1 MNTSKDGKEMRSL
14 MERAKEAL
22 KSKIRFMPAPKNVTV
37 WTVEH
42 KFEDY
47 DKVYEYNE
55 QNLKL
60 VIPQDIVHGNYR
72 FGYIDEDGC
81 FIVFYIGRA
90 DNGLLE
96 RMQEHW
102 TAFSKNEEFDMY
114 KECDIYFSF
123 VKQDSAENSY
133 HCECEEYHRF
143 DDGKKGLGAFLN
155 KYHPAIP
162 KDSDE
167 HCPICGVPNN

>member
-14 MERAKEAL
+14 IERTKEAL
-22 KSKIRFMPAPKNVTV
+22 KSKIRFVPAPKNVTV

-60 VIPQDIVHGNYR
+60 AIPEDIVHGNYR
-72 FGYIDEDGC
+72 FGYIDEDAC

-102 TAFSKNEEFDMY
+102 TAFSKDEEFDMY
-114 KECDIYFSF
+114 KGCDIYFSF
-123 VKQDSAENSY
+123 LKQDSEENSY

-162 KDSDE
+162 KGSDE
-167 HCPICGVPNN
+167 HCPICGEPNN